1 MNIEISLEELLK
13 NGSHFGH
20 NKKRWN
26 PKMEKFIYGE
36 KNGTHILD
44 LRKSLPLIEN
54 ALKFALES
62 AKSKKK
68 FLFVSTKK
76 QHSELIENI
85 AKETGNFYV
94 NFRWL
99 GGMITNWNTVKNS
112 INTLNSYESILSSEE
127 TVFTKKELS
136 DIEKKKAR
144 LEKTLGGI
152 VEMKSTPDVL
162 FIIDTNREHI
172 AVLEAKKLGIPI
184 IGIVDTNCDPD
195 LIDYPIPAND
205 DGVKSVQF
213 ILDNFQ
219 KVLSVSTSNETKKEE
234 GEKNE

>member
-62 AKSKKK
+62 TKNKKK

-76 QHSELIENI
+76 QHSELVENI

-112 INTLNSYESILSSEE
+112 INTLNSYESILSSED